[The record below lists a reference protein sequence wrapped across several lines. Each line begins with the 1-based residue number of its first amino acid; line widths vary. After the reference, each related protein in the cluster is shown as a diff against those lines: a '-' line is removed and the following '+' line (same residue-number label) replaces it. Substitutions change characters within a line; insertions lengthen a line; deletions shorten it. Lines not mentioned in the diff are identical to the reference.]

1 MINNHNKLNN
11 VYLWSFK
18 FIQFNFD
25 HFPVISC
32 CSVSLLFFILS
43 LISFPFFMLF
53 RFIPLI
59 YATLQFASL
68 DSS

>member
-25 HFPVISC
+25 PFRYFM
-32 CSVSLLFFILS
+32 LLCFTPFFTLS
-43 LISFPFFMLF
+43 LISFPFLMLF